1 MPGIEPRPLLLS
13 APLVAAAHAALL
25 WAAMQWT
32 APPPDMPPAAS
43 FAIDLEPAAAAPAPI
58 PVPTPPQPKA
68 EPQPQAQPRAEI
80 PPPPRPVAKPAP
92 KRAPAPPPSP
102 VAEKTEPASEPTAPP
117 APPEPVAAAPARTA
131 PAAPPAPTAPAAE
144 MTRWQGLLMAH
155 LERHKRYPR
164 DARMRRQEGVVAVRF
179 VMDSSGR
186 VLSAVIERPSGVE
199 SLDRETLALLERAQP
214 MPHPPGG
221 TGERVDLVVPVQF
234 QLR

>member
-1 MPGIEPRPLLLS
+1 MSAATFRAEPRPLLLS

-32 APPPDMPPAAS
+32 PPLPGILPTAS
-43 FAIDLEPAAAAPAPI
+43 FAIDLEPAAAAPAAM
-58 PVPTPPQPKA
+58 PVPPQPKA
-68 EPQPQAQPRAEI
+68 EPQPRME
-80 PPPPRPVAKPAP
+80 PPPRPIAKPVP

-102 VAEKTEPASEPTAPP
+102 VAENTVAEQIEAAAK
-117 APPEPVAAAPARTA
+117 PEPVAAAPAS
-131 PAAPPAPTAPAAE
+131 AAPQAPAAE

-164 DARMRRQEGVVAVRF
+164 DARMRRQEGVVAIRF
-179 VMDSSGR
+179 AVDSAGR

-221 TGERVDLVVPVQF
+221 TGERIDLVVPVQF
-234 QLR
+234 QLRSSTQP